1 MAIYVN
7 NREAEMVYR
16 NGTAMK
22 KVYAN
27 NNMVWEAIKYVAK
40 PTVTA
45 NLTYNGQTQRPTIS
59 PASSAGWTIV
69 AGSVTSAVNGGT
81 YTITFKLNAGY
92 AWSDETTAN
101 VSRTWTIKRQS
112 VAIPRITT
120 KNIAYI
126 GSTVSPT
133 VSGYNANLMT
143 ASGNTSYNGI
153 ASNLAIRWNL
163 RNTTNYQWTD
173 GTITQKSDTWSTY
186 AGAITW
192 YINKRSINTTFTLQS
207 TYGVSFNGC
216 AGIWS
221 NTVNGY
227 AVKIISGSASGYAQY
242 ELYQNG
248 EWLLIDA
255 IRNSGGTQYAST
267 AVPSNGATYY

>member
-7 NREAEMVYR
+7 NNAVEMVYR
-16 NGTAMK
+16 NSTALK

-45 NLTYNGQTQRPTIS
+45 NLTYNGSTQRPTIS
-59 PASSAGWTIV
+59 PSSSPGWTIV

-112 VAIPRITT
+112 VAIPQITT
-120 KNIAYI
+120 KNVAYI

-133 VSGYNANLMT
+133 VSGYNSSLMT

-153 ASNLAIRWNL
+153 ASNLAIKWNL
-163 RNTTNYQWTD
+163 KNTTNYQWSD
-173 GTITQKSDTWSTY
+173 GTTSQKSDTWSTY
-186 AGAITW
+186 AGTITW
-192 YINKRSINTTFTLQS
+192 YLHGSSGNFVFQT
-207 TYGVSFNGC
+207 TYGKTFNEL
-216 AGIWS
+216 AGTWS
-221 NTVNGY
+221 SVIGSLH
-227 AVKIISGSASGYAQY
+227 AKIIQGATYATY
-242 ELYQNG
+242 DMYDGDERLYSN
-248 EWLLIDA
+248 A
-255 IRNSGGTQYAST
+255 FRNSGGTQYSKTDKPAH
-267 AVPSNGATYY
+267 GATYY